1 MNRGVVRVSLGLLLG
16 LALVGAGHAQTQ
28 TSIPVRFQGEWNS
41 DPKHCGD
48 RESGTNLIITDKALI
63 YFEAGDEVLAVHPA
77 ELDGINILVDHEDYD
92 GIERLSRTLILSDD
106 HQKLSFT
113 YGDGPESVVLR
124 CPQGNQD
131 GRQAD

>member
-1 MNRGVVRVSLGLLLG
+1 MIRALALSACLALG
-16 LALVGAGHAQTQ
+16 LAGAAQADAPV
-28 TSIPVRFQGEWNS
+28 IPTRFQGEWNS
-41 DPKHCGD
+41 ELNRCGD
-48 RESGTNLIITDKALI
+48 RESGTNLIIDALSI
-63 YFEAGDEVLAVHPA
+63 TYFEAGDDVLAVHPA

-106 HQKLSFT
+106 QQKLSFT

-131 GRQAD
+131 GR

>member
-1 MNRGVVRVSLGLLLG
+1 MRALALSACLALG
-16 LALVGAGHAQTQ
+16 LAGAAQADGPQ
-28 TSIPVRFQGEWNS
+28 GPVIPTRFHGEWNS
-41 DPKHCGD
+41 ELDRCGD
-48 RESGTNLIITDKALI
+48 RESGTNLIIDATSI
-63 YFEAGDEVLAVHPA
+63 TYFEAGDDVLAVHPA

-106 HQKLSFT
+106 QQKLSFT

-131 GRQAD
+131 GR